1 MARPR
6 KEIDFEVLKKLCG
19 IQCTAE
25 EIATFFG
32 VSADTI
38 DRRLREKYKIGF
50 AEFFKKNNSQGKISL
65 RRNQF
70 ALAKKSAA
78 MAIFL
83 GKNYLGQRNDFDYMS
98 DSTPETVDFDFEEI
112 E

>member
-6 KEIDFEVLKKLCG
+6 KEIDFDVLKKLCN

-25 EIATFFG
+25 EVSQFFE
-32 VSADTI
+32 VSLDTLN
-38 DRRLREKYKIGF
+38 RRLREKYKIGF
-50 AEFFKKNNSQGKISL
+50 AVYFKKNSAGGKISL

-70 ALAKKSAA
+70 NLSKKSAG

-83 GKNYLGQRNDFDYMS
+83 GKNYLGQKDHFEDNEEDYI
-98 DSTPETVDFDFEEI
+98 ETVSFKYTTVD
-112 E
+112 

>member
-6 KEIDFEVLKKLCG
+6 KEIDFEIVKKLCG

-38 DRRLREKYKIGF
+38 DRRLREKYKVGF

-70 ALAKKSAA
+70 ALSKKSAG

-83 GKNYLGQRNDFDYMS
+83 GKNYLNQRDRFDNEEAT
-98 DSTPETVDFDFEEI
+98 TPETVDFEYEEI